1 VAELPVA
8 LPAAFPVALPAA
20 GEELAGPAAFG
31 EPVPADDGLLHAAAS
46 RAMAAVVRMAAAI
59 RIAGGRARRGG
70 QLTGVQATGVPS
82 GSVGF
87 VGFMS
92 AVLRAG
98 R

>member
-1 VAELPVA
+1 MAELP
-8 LPAAFPVALPAA
+8 AAAD
-20 GEELAGPAAFG
+20 ELAGPAALG

-59 RIAGGRARRGG
+59 AVAGGRARRGG
-70 QLTGVQATGVPS
+70 QLTGVQATGVQA
-82 GSVGF
+82 GIVGF
-87 VGFMS
+87 VSFMS